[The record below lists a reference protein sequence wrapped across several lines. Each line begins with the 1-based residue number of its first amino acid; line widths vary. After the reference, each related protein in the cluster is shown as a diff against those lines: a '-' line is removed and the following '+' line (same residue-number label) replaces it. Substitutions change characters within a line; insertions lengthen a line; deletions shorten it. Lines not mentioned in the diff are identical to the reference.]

1 MHPTILRIG
10 SVTIHSYGLMI
21 AIGFGL
27 GLVLMYRLGKR
38 EGLPAGRLMDLAFWV
53 ALGGI
58 LGARLIY
65 ILIRWNEY
73 IAPLFTEGDFKV
85 FRIWEG
91 GLTFYGGLLGGLLVG
106 LILIRRWRLPT
117 LQVMDIA
124 APALALG
131 QAFGRIGC
139 LLAGCCW
146 GRPVD
151 LPWAMSFPK
160 VSIVFNSMKLL
171 YIQVTQLEHFV
182 VSLAAG
188 IKYDFVSGY
197 GSLIDRLANLYFQ
210 LGGSDVYLDP
220 YYNVLNRT
228 ESAHNLSQLIA
239 KLGAIK
245 AEALSYFKGLPTDPS
260 VFQTVALYPTQL
272 MNSLALFLIF
282 GILMVVRRFRG
293 RYGQVFFTYA
303 LLHATLRLFMEPI
316 RGDIVPKIV
325 GFGVL
330 SETQMVAIGLIVV
343 SIGMLIFLGWRGRR
357 IDRRG
362 ARRAA

>member
-1 MHPTILRIG
+1 MHPTILSFG

-21 AIGFGL
+21 AIGFGF
-27 GLVLMYRLGKR
+27 GLVLMYFLGKR

-58 LGARLIY
+58 IGARLIY

-73 IAPLFTEGDFKV
+73 ITPLVTEGDFKV
-85 FRIWEG
+85 FRIWQG

-106 LILIRRWRLPT
+106 LILLRRWRLPV

-124 APALALG
+124 GPALAVG

-151 LPWAMSFPK
+151 LPWAIAFPN

-171 YIQVTQLEHFV
+171 YIQATQLEHFV
-182 VSLAAG
+182 ASLAAA

-197 GSLIDRLANLYFQ
+197 SSLIDRLINLYYQ
-210 LGGSDVYLDP
+210 IGGSGAYLDP
-220 YYNVLNRT
+220 YYDVLKRAD
-228 ESAHNLSQLIA
+228 SAGNLSQLIG
-239 KLGAIK
+239 KLAAVK
-245 AEALSYFKGLPTDPS
+245 AEALSYFKGLPTDPAVFTTVPLHPAQLYNS
-260 VFQTVALYPTQL
+260 V
-272 MNSLALFLIF
+272 SLFLIF
-282 GILMVVRRFRG
+282 GILMVVRRFR
-293 RYGQVFFTYA
+293 RSYGQVFFTYT
-303 LLHATLRLFMEPI
+303 LLHASLRLVMEPI

-325 GFGVL
+325 GFGIL
-330 SETQMVAIGLIVV
+330 SETQVVAISLILV

-357 IDRRG
+357 IDRLG
-362 ARRAA
+362 MTSS